1 LHLSDAGLVT
11 ILIPNLN
18 GMPYLES
25 AIESCLSQTYACK
38 ILIVDNGSSDAS
50 LEYLRGIEK
59 MHPNVRLIC
68 EEKRGIS
75 SALNFG
81 LLQIDTKYVA
91 RLDADDEMVKD
102 RILRQ
107 VAYLEENPTC
117 LVVGSQL
124 TFINEEGIETGQS
137 SYPESKADLI
147 RSFAFSNPIAHP
159 SVLFRREDILQLG
172 SYNPKMNGAE
182 DLDLWLRCINVGG
195 IANLPFFLTKYRQ
208 HDFQISRSKKS
219 LSAEVKIRTK
229 GMVNPFGLEYL
240 RGFNYILNLVKLFDL
255 ISRFLLWNSN
265 FSLPHS
271 LKKLV
276 LKYAR

>member
-1 LHLSDAGLVT
+1 MHLSNPGLVT

-38 ILIVDNGSSDAS
+38 ILIVDNGSSDTS
-50 LEYLRGIEK
+50 LEYLRGLEK
-59 MHPNVRLIC
+59 MHPNVKLIY

-91 RLDADDEMVKD
+91 RLDADDEMAGD

-107 VAYLEENPTC
+107 VAYLEGNPTC

-124 TFINEEGIETGQS
+124 AYINEEGIETGHS

-159 SVLFRREDILQLG
+159 SVLYRREDILRLG

-182 DLDLWLRCINVGG
+182 DLDLWLRCINVGA

-208 HDFQISRSKKS
+208 HDFQVSRSKKS

-229 GMVNPFGLEYL
+229 GMINPFGIEYL
-240 RGFNYILNLVKLFDL
+240 SGFNYILNLVKLLDL
-255 ISRFLLWNSN
+255 ISRFLLWNSKIG
-265 FSLPHS
+265 LPRS

-276 LKYAR
+276 LKYVR

>member
-1 LHLSDAGLVT
+1 MSDAGLVT

-25 AIESCLSQTYACK
+25 AIKSCLSQTYTCK

-50 LEYLRGIEK
+50 LEYLREIEK
-59 MHPNVRLIC
+59 MHSNIRLIC
-68 EEKRGIS
+68 EEKRGVS

-81 LLQIDTKYVA
+81 LLHIDTKYVA
-91 RLDADDEMVKD
+91 RLDADDEMVED
-102 RILRQ
+102 RILQQ
-107 VAYLEENPTC
+107 VAYLEDNPTC
-117 LVVGSQL
+117 LVVGSQI
-124 TFINEEGIETGQS
+124 TFINEEGVETGQS

-159 SVLFRREDILQLG
+159 SVLYRREDILRLG
-172 SYNPKMNGAE
+172 SYNSKLNGAE
-182 DLDLWLRCINVGG
+182 DLDLWLRCINVGE

-229 GMVNPFGLEYL
+229 GMINPFGLEYL
-240 RGFNYILNLVKLFDL
+240 SGFNYILNLVKLLDL
-255 ISRFLLWNSN
+255 ISRFLLWNSKIG
-265 FSLPHS
+265 LPPS

-276 LKYAR
+276 LKYVR